1 MRRAEC
7 DVREAEP
14 LTELHVPA
22 VARLHASALAGDF
35 LPSLGEPFLRSF
47 YRSALKSGL
56 AFGFV
61 QLEGTGELA
70 GFVLGSTDTST
81 LFRQIIRRNAFRL
94 GWSALPAALR
104 KPSLLLKVFETF
116 FYPSR
121 EGAAASQ
128 PAELLV
134 IAVSA
139 AQRSHG
145 LGTGLVQALNQEFNQ
160 RGIYTYK
167 VTVLQENQPASAF
180 YQRLGFALCGQ
191 FVLYGK
197 GWNVYQTAISDQP
210 SGNPSRLSPDNLIT

>member
-1 MRRAEC
+1 MLE
-7 DVREAEP
+7 VEP
-14 LTELHVPA
+14 LTGSHVPA

-35 LPSLGEPFLRSF
+35 LPSLGEPFLRTF
-47 YRSALKSGL
+47 YRSTLKSDL

-61 QLEGTGELA
+61 QMEETGELA
-70 GFVLGSTDTST
+70 GFVLGSLNTSAI
-81 LFRQIIRRNAFRL
+81 FRKIIRRNALRL
-94 GWSALPAALR
+94 GLSALPAVLR
-104 KPSLLLKVFETF
+104 KPNLLLKVAETF

-121 EGAAASQ
+121 EGATALQ

-134 IAVSA
+134 IAVCA

-145 LGTGLVQALNQEFNQ
+145 LGTGLVQALNHEFNQ
-160 RGIYTYK
+160 RGVNSYK
-167 VTVLQENQPASAF
+167 VTVLQENQRANAF
-180 YQRLGFALCGQ
+180 YQRLGFSLCGQ